1 MEIISIALQKGGT
14 AKTTTAHNLG
24 AGLFKRGYK
33 VLYIDLD
40 GQGSLTYTLNAEA
53 RNKGIYEAL
62 KGIVDI
68 EETIQH
74 TTQGDVIPASGSLAG
89 IDGELTAT
97 GKEYRLKELL
107 EPIKKN
113 YDYIIID
120 TPPALGIL
128 TVNALTVSDSVIIP
142 LQADIFSLQGV
153 GQLYSTIQAVQRYT
167 NPQLTIKGLLIS
179 RYNARSILTR
189 DLTAAIESTAQS
201 LNTKLFKTK
210 IRECIAVKEAQTQQ
224 TNIFDYSPNS
234 NAAKDYNSF
243 ISEVLNDG
251 ETDIKTV

>member
-24 AGLFKRGYK
+24 AGLFKMGYR

-40 GQGSLTYTLNAEA
+40 GQGSLSYTLNTKAQN
-53 RNKGIYEAL
+53 RGIYEAL

-68 EETIQH
+68 KKTIH
-74 TTQGDVIPASGSLAG
+74 RTEQGDIIPATGNLAG

-128 TVNALTVSDSVIIP
+128 TVNALTVSDSLIIP

-153 GQLYSTIQAVQRYT
+153 GQLYSTIQAIQRYT
-167 NPQLTIKGLLIS
+167 NPQLEIKGLLIN

-189 DLTAAIESTAQS
+189 DLTATIKDTAKS
-201 LNTKLFKTK
+201 LNTKVFNTK

-224 TNIFDYSPNS
+224 ANIFDYAPNS
-234 NAAKDYNSF
+234 NAAKDYNNF
-243 ISEVLNDG
+243 ILEVLNNDG
-251 ETDIKTV
+251 TKDN